1 MGDLANLLERV
12 EKAEGAD
19 KALSREIQC
28 RVGGWYRRTPSE
40 GRTRH
45 PTFIHPDDCRDGKPV
60 YDSLHG
66 TDIWREPPDVTAS
79 LDAALAL
86 AERKLPGRASELLY
100 EAWSAVGRKHA
111 LHMRLWKPSEDGSYT
126 QALILALLAALLR
139 ALIAQE
145 AACSANGA
153 HRDRC

>member
-1 MGDLANLLERV
+1 MGERTDIAGLIERLETATGPS
-12 EKAEGAD
+12 KS
-19 KALSREIQC
+19 LSRDIQC

-79 LDAALAL
+79 LDAAMALVERVRPGWKWERQWEPGGEFIRLLAPDYHRWTFKGAL
-86 AERKLPGRASELLY
+86 NRSATGWQSC
-100 EAWSAVGRKHA
+100 EAGDAIA
-111 LHMRLWKPSEDGSYT
+111 LC
-126 QALILALLAALLR
+126 LALLKSPETE
-139 ALIAQE
+139 Q
-145 AACSANGA
+145 
-153 HRDRC
+153 